1 MAKRTKGKLSF
12 GCLFWVLFVL
22 LMAALFILNKDTIIH
37 VFEKTN
43 AKRIFTGKKADV
55 ESTADI
61 PEIQLKDDT
70 AAADD
75 TRNTE
80 AHTFEVEAQAASEQ
94 SFREADGEQ
103 TGPDTAEPT
112 TTTANT
118 VSTQQNDEQASIP
131 DNAAAALLNSKTQQE
146 QMGRRTA
153 SPEAGTTAAGQ
164 PEQMQTAATQE
175 PAQMTIPIQKEDT
188 PKPQRAE
195 VDRTNPAETRQ
206 ATLYWIRIDNDGKL
220 TRQSSIRTIPKSATP
235 MSDALEALFA
245 MPANDELRQG
255 YRTLIPPGTRLRS
268 AWVKDGI
275 AFINVSEEFQFNQY
289 GIEGALGQ
297 LSQVVFTATEFPT
310 VKKVQI
316 LIEGQKKDYLG
327 AEGVWIGSPLSRVS
341 F

>member
-1 MAKRTKGKLSF
+1 MT
-12 GCLFWVLFVL
+12 
-22 LMAALFILNKDTIIH
+22 ALFILNKNTIIH

-43 AKRIFTGKKADV
+43 AKRIFTGKQANGRNTPS
-55 ESTADI
+55 STDSI

-80 AHTFEVEAQAASEQ
+80 AHTFGVEAPAASEQ
-94 SFREADGEQ
+94 QLREEDREQ
-103 TGPDTAEPT
+103 NDPDTAEPKIA
-112 TTTANT
+112 TAD
-118 VSTQQNDEQASIP
+118 SLSAQQNDEQSSVL
-131 DNAAAALLNSKTQQE
+131 DNAAAALLNGGTQLE
-146 QMGRRTA
+146 QTAGRTV
-153 SPEAGTTAAGQ
+153 SPEAGSAVAGQ
-164 PEQMQTAATQE
+164 PKQIYADETQQ
-175 PAQMTIPIQKEDT
+175 PVQIDIPIQKEDT

-220 TRQSSIRTIPKSATP
+220 TRQSSIRTIPKSDTP
-235 MSDALEALFA
+235 MSDVLEALFA
-245 MPANDELRQG
+245 MPLNDELRQG
-255 YRTLIPPGTRLRS
+255 LRTLIPPGTRLRS
-268 AWVKDGI
+268 AWVKDSV

-310 VKKVQI
+310 VKTVQI

-327 AEGVWIGSPLSRVS
+327 AEGVWIGSPLSRTS

>member
-61 PEIQLKDDT
+61 PEIQLK
-70 AAADD
+70 
-75 TRNTE
+75 NTE

-103 TGPDTAEPT
+103 NGPDTAEPK
-112 TTTANT
+112 TATADT
-118 VSTQQNDEQASIP
+118 VSTQQNDEHAIVP

-146 QMGRRTA
+146 QMGRRTV

-164 PEQMQTAATQE
+164 PEQIQTAATHE

-188 PKPQRAE
+188 PKPQQAE
-195 VDRTNPAETRQ
+195 LNRTNPAETRQ
-206 ATLYWIRIDNDGKL
+206 ATLYWIR
-220 TRQSSIRTIPKSATP
+220 
-235 MSDALEALFA
+235 
-245 MPANDELRQG
+245 
-255 YRTLIPPGTRLRS
+255 
-268 AWVKDGI
+268 
-275 AFINVSEEFQFNQY
+275 
-289 GIEGALGQ
+289 
-297 LSQVVFTATEFPT
+297 
-310 VKKVQI
+310 
-316 LIEGQKKDYLG
+316 
-327 AEGVWIGSPLSRVS
+327 
-341 F
+341 